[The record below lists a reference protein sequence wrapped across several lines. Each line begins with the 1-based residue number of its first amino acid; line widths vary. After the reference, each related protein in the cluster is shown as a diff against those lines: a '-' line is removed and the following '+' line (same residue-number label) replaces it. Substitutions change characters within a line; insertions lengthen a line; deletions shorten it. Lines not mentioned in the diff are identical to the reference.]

1 MHLVIGMA
9 LLATSV
15 TGGVIVKPVANMYSR
30 PSEEA
35 DVVSQA
41 ICGNNVAILEEQAGW
56 AHVRTADEYTGWT
69 PVSSLR
75 TFGSGE
81 RPYASSGRIA
91 QVTSLFANLYREPEV
106 TKHQPLLTAP
116 FETKLEVI
124 SEQGAAGRWLEVRL
138 PDNRPAFVQSGDV
151 VLDARPM
158 SIRDTI
164 EFSKRFLGLPYFW
177 GGTSTFGFDCSG
189 FMQMLCRRRGICDS
203 ARRERA
209 GDMAGRRSRRSR
221 APGAR
226 RSTVFRR
233 VEGHPHRHVHRQWPV
248 YQRDHARAPGGADQ
262 RSRRPVLVKTISRC
276 QENQVKR
283 RDLFKALGSGAVA
296 APVLAGAPST
306 IESKVVR
313 LKLRHTWTTVMSSSD
328 YRDTVHLRYT
338 REGITGVGE
347 GAPIVR
353 YHENAEGAQRAIE
366 SVQDLLTSADPRQFA
381 KIMAEVFRRVD
392 GQNAAK
398 AAIDIALMDWF
409 GQKLGVPL
417 YTYFGLDAA
426 DAPVTTFS
434 IGIDNPEVTR
444 QKVREAAAFPV
455 LKIKVGLATDEP
467 TIEAVRSV
475 TRKPLRVDANEGWKD
490 KEEAV
495 RKINW
500 LESQG
505 VEFIEQPMPAEM
517 IDETRWVRSRVH
529 IPIIADESC
538 LHPADIPKLAGAF
551 DGINVKLDKAGG
563 ILEAYR
569 MIQIAK
575 SLHMKTMLG
584 CMVSSSVSVTA
595 AAHLSP
601 LVDYADLDGNLLIA
615 NDPYIGV
622 TVRDGKLILPDRP
635 GLGLK
640 PAL

>member
-1 MHLVIGMA
+1 
-9 LLATSV
+9 
-15 TGGVIVKPVANMYSR
+15 
-30 PSEEA
+30 
-35 DVVSQA
+35 
-41 ICGNNVAILEEQAGW
+41 
-56 AHVRTADEYTGWT
+56 
-69 PVSSLR
+69 
-75 TFGSGE
+75 
-81 RPYASSGRIA
+81 
-91 QVTSLFANLYREPEV
+91 
-106 TKHQPLLTAP
+106 
-116 FETKLEVI
+116 
-124 SEQGAAGRWLEVRL
+124 
-138 PDNRPAFVQSGDV
+138 
-151 VLDARPM
+151 
-158 SIRDTI
+158 
-164 EFSKRFLGLPYFW
+164 
-177 GGTSTFGFDCSG
+177 
-189 FMQMLCRRRGICDS
+189 
-203 ARRERA
+203 
-209 GDMAGRRSRRSR
+209 
-221 APGAR
+221 
-226 RSTVFRR
+226 
-233 VEGHPHRHVHRQWPV
+233 
-248 YQRDHARAPGGADQ
+248 
-262 RSRRPVLVKTISRC
+262 
-276 QENQVKR
+276 
-283 RDLFKALGSGAVA
+283 
-296 APVLAGAPST
+296 
-306 IESKVVR
+306 
-313 LKLRHTWTTVMSSSD
+313 VMSSSE
-328 YRDTVHLRYT
+328 YRDTIHLHYT

-353 YHENAEGAQRAIE
+353 YHENAESAQRAIE
-366 SVQDLLTSADPRQFA
+366 SVQDLLASANPLQFA

-392 GQNAAK
+392 GQNAGK

-529 IPIIADESC
+529 IPVIADESC

-615 NDPYIGV
+615 NDPYAGV
-622 TVRDGKLILPDRP
+622 TVRNGKLILPDRP

-640 PAL
+640 PA